1 MHVRTE
7 QHRSAHAL
15 MLGLGALRR
24 RGATPRNLL
33 FLALDHAGGIHL
45 AYPDDIDAVGDLRV
59 GDKLTL
65 EWPFSAESY
74 YFDSIHRL
82 PGDLILLNGDRRLAH
97 PGNASEI
104 AETVATFLKAYAA
117 RNVFFGCTP
126 HQPGTWLLRDGRPT
140 ALHDYGYVEAV
151 SSAHGLLARR
161 IVDAGLYFIPY
172 ARLDDLGAWTRVY
185 TSPLGNVVM
194 LERRIVGSRLALS
207 CERGLIEIDV
217 EALPAVRETVR
228 APLAGGF
235 AVVGRVDGGAFAVTT
250 GKPQPWGLDGI
261 VPARLIGAKGST
273 LIDLAQSIAAAW
285 ASG

>member
-59 GDKLTL
+59 GDKLAL

-104 AETVATFLKAYAA
+104 AETVATFLRPTPRATSSAA
-117 RNVFFGCTP
+117 RRTSPAHGSCAT
-126 HQPGTWLLRDGRPT
+126 GGLR
-140 ALHDYGYVEAV
+140 LHDYGYVEAV

-235 AVVGRVDGGAFAVTT
+235 AVVGRVGGGAFAVTT

-273 LIDLAQSIAAAW
+273 LIDLAQSVAAAW